1 MNSLRGGLRAAFLF
15 AKDGLTL
22 FCGFQQRL
30 FSVNQCITVLCSAP
44 SYIDLIHLRAN
55 RLTPRLL
62 IMALGLAASL
72 WGAASTAQTLVLVS
86 IDGFRWDY
94 LDWPEATNMRAIA
107 AEGSRVT
114 KLRTVYPSKTFP
126 GHLSI
131 ATGLH
136 PTEHGVIDNYFCR
149 SDRSDCY
156 SMGEGRKDPSWL
168 AGIPIWTLVEQHGGR
183 ASTFFWPES
192 DAPFANTLPTDY
204 RAFDGRV
211 PHRERV
217 KQVVDWLSLPPKQRP
232 KLVTLYFAVVDSTSH
247 SFGPAAPATL
257 AAIIEVDRQ
266 IEVLWQAIKSI
277 NTQQDADI
285 NLMLVSDHG
294 MSEVDPNLFID
305 TNALPRPKGFKRV
318 NGSTRV
324 TYYQRDPDADID
336 ALVGALDRMSEGRWK
351 RLSSSD
357 LAERHFDNHPGVGD
371 IIIETAPPRVF
382 RRGGG
387 KDPGLRG
394 MHGYPASVEDM
405 AAFLVAVGPQF
416 QVGKVIP
423 EAHQLEVYP
432 VAATLLDLS
441 LPDNIAS
448 DGGPL
453 RAILRAP

>member
-1 MNSLRGGLRAAFLF
+1 MILRH
-15 AKDGLTL
+15 
-22 FCGFQQRL
+22 
-30 FSVNQCITVLCSAP
+30 
-44 SYIDLIHLRAN
+44 LI
-55 RLTPRLL
+55 
-62 IMALGLAASL
+62 IALSLAAPI

-94 LDWPEATNMRAIA
+94 LDWPQAKNMRSIA
-107 AEGSRVT
+107 AQGSRVT
-114 KLRTVYPSKTFP
+114 KLRTVYPSSTFP

-156 SMGEGRKDPSWL
+156 SMGKGRKDPSWL
-168 AGIPIWTLVEQHGGR
+168 SGIPLWTLVEQHGGR

-192 DAPFANTLPTDY
+192 DAPFANKLPTDY
-204 RAFDGRV
+204 RPYDDRV

-217 KQVVDWLSLPPKQRP
+217 QQAIDSLALPADKRP
-232 KLVTLYFAVVDSTSH
+232 DLVTLYFSVVDSASH
-247 SFGPAAPATL
+247 TFGPKAPAIL
-257 AAIIEVDRQ
+257 SAIIEVDRQ
-266 IEVLWQAIKSI
+266 IAVLWQAIESI

-294 MSEVDPNLFID
+294 MSEVDPDMFID
-305 TNALPRPKGFKRV
+305 TKTLPRRKGFKRV

-324 TYYQRDPDADID
+324 TYYQRDPEADID
-336 ALVGALDRMSEGRWK
+336 GLARALDRMSDGRWR
-351 RLSSSD
+351 RLSSLD
-357 LAERHFDNHPGVGD
+357 LTERHFENHPGVGD
-371 IIIETAPPRVF
+371 VIIETAPPRVF

-387 KDPGLRG
+387 KNADLRG
-394 MHGYPASVEDM
+394 MHGYPATVEDM
-405 AAFLVAVGPQF
+405 AAFLVAVGPRF
-416 QVGKVIP
+416 KVGKVIP